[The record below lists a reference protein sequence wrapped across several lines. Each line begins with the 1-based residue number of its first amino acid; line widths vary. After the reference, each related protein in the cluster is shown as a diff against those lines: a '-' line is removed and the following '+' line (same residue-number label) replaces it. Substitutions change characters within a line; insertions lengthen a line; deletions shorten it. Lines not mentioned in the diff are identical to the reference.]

1 MSQNAYTLVN
11 QQNGNLAFKIF
22 SFENN
27 DFFDH
32 IQRNNYYSLIW
43 VQSGE
48 GKLKADFSEY
58 DFSSD
63 QLLAFSP
70 YQPFMLRPQ
79 GELTGIAIQFHP
91 DFFCI
96 HKHQQEV
103 ACNGVLFNNIY
114 HPPMVAI
121 DESTKPTLHMVIEQM
136 KAEMRNAALAQY
148 ELLVSYLKILL
159 ITTSRLKVEQ
169 QAEAKLAVADVQE
182 PFILQSLKGMR
193 LRRIFVT
200 SMVPANTPISLN
212 ISPKALAKIVKTHL
226 NKTLTELIA
235 QRIVIEAKR
244 ELYLTNKPVKQIA
257 YELGYQDEY
266 YFSRLFR
273 TNTDISP
280 QIYRN
285 TGSIASRHRRTSARK
300 LQEQMSLF
308 PVLDLDDVAVD
319 VPDVHESSDY
329 QRPAISALALYLR
342 PTVM

>member
-43 VQSGE
+43 VQGGE

-70 YQPFMLRPQ
+70 YQPFMLRPE

-182 PFILQSLKGMR
+182 PFILQSLKDAIETHFRDKHGASEYAD
-193 LRRIFVT
+193 L
-200 SMVPANTPISLN
+200 LN

-285 TGSIASRHRRTSARK
+285 TVGFDRQSSSAN
-300 LQEQMSLF
+300 
-308 PVLDLDDVAVD
+308 
-319 VPDVHESSDY
+319 
-329 QRPAISALALYLR
+329 
-342 PTVM
+342 